1 MKPVF
6 TVTKGMLP
14 VSTSY
19 CPGCT
24 HGVAHRIIM
33 ETLDEMAAAP
43 SWRTSL

>member
-6 TVTKGMLP
+6 TVTEGMLP

-33 ETLDEMAAAP
+33 ETLDEMGDRK
-43 SWRTSL
+43 SVV